1 MRRKYGHDLEERAV
15 SSTTPSTDD
24 KSESSRMNTYSDR
37 DSTFG
42 IRTVRTGDTHA
53 TSGNSGEKPGQRGVP
68 GS

>member
-24 KSESSRMNTYSDR
+24 MSESSRMNTYSDR
-37 DSTFG
+37 DST
-42 IRTVRTGDTHA
+42 
-53 TSGNSGEKPGQRGVP
+53 SGSELSELAIHTLLVETRARKPGQRGVP